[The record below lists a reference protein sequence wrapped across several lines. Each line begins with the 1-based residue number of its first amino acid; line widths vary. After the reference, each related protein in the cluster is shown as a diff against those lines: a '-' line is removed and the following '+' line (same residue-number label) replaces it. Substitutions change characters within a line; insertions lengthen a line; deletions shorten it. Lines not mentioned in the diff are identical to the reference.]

1 MEDAGYDDVFIGPS
15 AIKKQEDPLASDVW
29 VSLGS
34 MNMDKVNEEEEDE
47 DLATEKEKVK
57 WLEIEKMEEEV
68 IKIGDVFEEPQIE
81 ESDHIKPNFTL
92 GDVKEV
98 SEGEKSHISNAEY
111 IMDSNEDLESSQ
123 KVSEVA

>member
-47 DLATEKEKVK
+47 DLATEKEKV
-57 WLEIEKMEEEV
+57 
-68 IKIGDVFEEPQIE
+68 
-81 ESDHIKPNFTL
+81 
-92 GDVKEV
+92 
-98 SEGEKSHISNAEY
+98 
-111 IMDSNEDLESSQ
+111 
-123 KVSEVA
+123 